1 MRKQITIVCILFY
14 IFTANVYSQ
23 TIVDFQAGYSNIEH
37 VSLGMGIRSQKN
49 KVSVLVGS
57 NFFVNIKSFSSY
69 YLQYESL
76 RGFQLYDSVQLHFGL
91 KAGYSIYSNTY
102 YSWNL
107 LSAAPMAIVDY
118 TYSRKI
124 HFVASAGVMCTR
136 ILQVQRLA
144 YGEIGWYRPFLP
156 ELKCA
161 ILYDL

>member
-1 MRKQITIVCILFY
+1 M
-14 IFTANVYSQ
+14 YSQ
-23 TIVDFQAGYSNIEH
+23 AIVDFQAGYSYIEH
-37 VSLGMGIRSQKN
+37 VSLGVGIRNQKN

-69 YLQYESL
+69 YVQYESL
-76 RGFQLYDSVQLHFGL
+76 RSFQLYDSVHVNFGI

-102 YSWNL
+102 YTWNL
-107 LSAAPMAIVDY
+107 LSAAPMTFVNY
-118 TYSRKI
+118 TYSPKI

-136 ILQVQRLA
+136 ILRVKRLA
-144 YGEIGWYRPFLP
+144 YGEFGWYKPYLP